1 MCLSACCNFRNN
13 HDRRDSF
20 WPTSP
25 CHKDAPLPYFVGVD
39 VGGTTSTLAV
49 GNDRRE
55 VVYVSEQF
63 ATTPDKGPESS
74 IAAIVAAALEAM
86 SRLGASLSDVT
97 TAAIATPGPATMD
110 GVLLATPN
118 LKRELWDNFP
128 IRAGLEHALRGHHS
142 GIAVRYLGD
151 GQAAAL
157 GEFSI
162 RSRALSWSRTPVE
175 KGDRHAAAS
184 QSPFSTETL
193 ASLFMV
199 IVGTGLGGGAVL
211 GGRAIQGSQ
220 GRAGHVGH
228 ILLPEYAFRYEHD
241 RKLLKGNAY
250 ATAESAVSL
259 SGLAHQLEYRLALP
273 EWASHSLNKVEGT
286 VREKAKQLRELA
298 DAGDLLAQQ
307 LFDDQARAL
316 GITLLSVNYLGDYDR
331 LVIGGGVCD
340 LSTTVRD
347 RYRRLAEEEYRRH
360 ALDGFRNLDRFEFS
374 VCGDYAPVVGAL
386 AWAMDG
392 GLGIG
397 D

>member
-1 MCLSACCNFRNN
+1 LPTGKAVVDNRGRRLFSPAPVLSLTRIALL
-13 HDRRDSF
+13 S
-20 WPTSP
+20 
-25 CHKDAPLPYFVGVD
+25 YYIGVD

-55 VVYVSEQF
+55 VVYVSDQF
-63 ATTPDKGPESS
+63 PTTPDKGPESS

-86 SRLGASLSDVT
+86 SRLGSSISDVAM
-97 TAAIATPGPATMD
+97 AAIATPGPATMD

-118 LKRELWDNFP
+118 LKRELWNNFP

-162 RSRALSWSRTPVE
+162 RSRALTWKHVPADALPHE
-175 KGDRHAAAS
+175 A
-184 QSPFSTETL
+184 L

-211 GGRAIQGSQ
+211 GGQAIQGSQ

-241 RKLLKGNAY
+241 RKLIKGNAY

-259 SGLAHQLEYRLALP
+259 SGLAHQLEYRLGLP
-273 EWASHSLNKVEGT
+273 EWAEHSLNKIEGT
-286 VREKAKQLRELA
+286 TREKAKQLRELV
-298 DAGDLLAQQ
+298 DAGDPLAQQ

-331 LVIGGGVCD
+331 LVIGGGVCA
-340 LSTTVRD
+340 LSEAVRE
-347 RYRRLAEEEYRRH
+347 RYRRLAEEEYRKH
-360 ALDGFRNLDRFEFS
+360 ALDGFRNLDRLEFS
-374 VCGDYAPVVGAL
+374 VCGDDAPVVGAL
-386 AWAMDG
+386 AWAMRE
-392 GLGIG
+392 
-397 D
+397 